1 MALAHKK
8 RRDGRYAY
16 MTSSSS
22 GAAAASPATIRKVLL
37 AACAASSIEW
47 YDFFI
52 YLTAAALVFPALFF
66 PADIDP
72 VAGVLASFST
82 AAVGFFARP
91 VGGVLFGHFGDRLG
105 RKRTLV
111 IALLLMGIATT
122 LVGLLPTYSTIGIW
136 AAVALFVLRICQG
149 LAVGGQWGGA
159 MLLATEYAPPDK
171 RGFYGSFAQVGV
183 PVGLVLGNAF
193 FLILTAVMSPEAF
206 EVWGWRIPFLAS
218 IVLIGLAMYIQLR
231 LEDTP
236 AFRRLQERQQEAQEE
251 EGDEARQRS
260 PVLEVIRQHPKQILL
275 AAGAF
280 FVVNGAFYV
289 LITGMLDYGTR
300 DLGLSRSA
308 MLTAV
313 LISSVAQIVMLPAW
327 SLLSDR
333 LGRRPVYLAGAV
345 LLGLWAFPLFWLV
358 DTRNIVL
365 ITVALL
371 LGQLFLSM
379 MYGPQAALFS
389 EMFSRQVRYS
399 GASIGYQLAA
409 VFAGGLA
416 PIIMVWLLD
425 TTGTSFSVS
434 LYIFAMAALTFFSVY
449 LVTETYEGEMAEDVA
464 EEEGAAAK

>member
-1 MALAHKK
+1 MTESGAQAAAPSPSTVRKVALAAMA
-8 RRDGRYAY
+8 GSA
-16 MTSSSS
+16 
-22 GAAAASPATIRKVLL
+22 
-37 AACAASSIEW
+37 IEW

-52 YLTAAALVFPALFF
+52 YLTAAALVFGPLFF
-66 PADIDP
+66 PGGSE
-72 VAGVLASFST
+72 VAGVLAAFST
-82 AAVGFFARP
+82 AAVGFVARP
-91 VGGVLFGHFGDRLG
+91 IGGLLFGHFGDKLG
-105 RKRTLV
+105 RKPTLV
-111 IALLLMGIATT
+111 IALLTMGTATT
-122 LVGLLPTYSTIGIW
+122 LVGLLPTYATIGV
-136 AAVALFVLRICQG
+136 AAPIALFVLRFLQG

-159 MLLATEYAPPDK
+159 VLLATEYAPEGK
-171 RGFYGSFAQVGV
+171 RGYYGSFAQMGV
-183 PVGLVLGNAF
+183 PVGLLLGNTIFLLLSEIFGEQAF
-193 FLILTAVMSPEAF
+193 AA
-206 EVWGWRIPFLAS
+206 WAWRIPFLLS
-218 IVLIGLAMYIQLR
+218 VILIGVALYIQLR

-236 AFRRLQERQQEAQEE
+236 VFRRLEERQR
-251 EGDEARQRS
+251 EGGDAESRS
-260 PVLEVIRQHPKQILL
+260 PVLEVLRDHPKQILL

-313 LISSVAQIVMLPAW
+313 LISSVAQILMLPAW

>member
-1 MALAHKK
+1 
-8 RRDGRYAY
+8 
-16 MTSSSS
+16 MTSSSA
-22 GAAAASPATIRKVLL
+22 GDAAASPGTIRKVLL

-159 MLLATEYAPPDK
+159 MLLATEYAPPDR

-183 PVGLVLGNAF
+183 PIGLVLGNAF

-206 EVWGWRIPFLAS
+206 EAWGWRIPFLAS
-218 IVLIGLAMYIQLR
+218 IVLIGLAMYIQLK

-289 LITGMLDYGTR
+289 MITGMLDYGTR

-313 LISSVAQIVMLPAW
+313 LISSVAQILMLPAW
-327 SLLSDR
+327 SILSDR
-333 LGRRPVYLAGAV
+333 VGRRPVYLAGAV
-345 LLGLWAFPLFWLV
+345 LLGLWSFPLFWLV

-434 LYIFAMAALTFFSVY
+434 LYMFAMAALTFFSVY

-464 EEEGAAAK
+464 EEEGAAARE

>member
-1 MALAHKK
+1 
-8 RRDGRYAY
+8 
-16 MTSSSS
+16 MTSSSAE
-22 GAAAASPATIRKVLL
+22 AATPSASTIRKVLV
-37 AACAASSIEW
+37 AACAASAIEW

-91 VGGVLFGHFGDRLG
+91 VGGVLFGHFGDRMG

-111 IALLLMGIATT
+111 TALLLMGVSTT

-136 AAVALFVLRICQG
+136 AAIALFVLRICQG

-159 MLLATEYAPPDK
+159 MLLATEYAPPSK

-193 FLILTAVMSPEAF
+193 FLILAAVQTQEAF
-206 EVWGWRIPFLAS
+206 GAWGWRIPFIAS

-236 AFRRLQERQQEAQEE
+236 AFRRLQERQQQAQEE
-251 EGDEARQRS
+251 EGGEAQQRS
-260 PVLEVIRQHPKQILL
+260 PVLQVIREHPKQILL

-289 LITGMLDYGTR
+289 MITGMLDYGTR
-300 DLGLSRSA
+300 DLGLSRSQ

-313 LISSVAQIVMLPAW
+313 LISSFAQIIMLPAW
-327 SLLSDR
+327 SALSDR
-333 LGRRPVYLAGAV
+333 VGRRPVYLSGAV
-345 LLGLWAFPLFWLV
+345 LLGLWSFPLFWLV
-358 DTRNIVL
+358 DTRNFVL

-389 EMFSRQVRYS
+389 EMFSRRVRYS

-425 TTGTSFSVS
+425 ATGTSISVS
-434 LYIFAMAALTFFSVY
+434 LYMFAMAALTFFSVY
-449 LVTETYEGEMAEDVA
+449 LVTETYEDEMAEDVA
-464 EEEGAAAK
+464 EEEGAAAKG

>member
-1 MALAHKK
+1 MDSSDIDNS
-8 RRDGRYAY
+8 RRE
-16 MTSSSS
+16 
-22 GAAAASPATIRKVLL
+22 AATPDPSTIRKVLV
-37 AACAASSIEW
+37 AACAASAIEW

-91 VGGVLFGHFGDRLG
+91 VGGVLFGHFGDRMG
-105 RKRTLV
+105 RKKTLV
-111 IALLLMGIATT
+111 TALLLMGIATT

-136 AAVALFVLRICQG
+136 AAVALFILRICQG

-159 MLLATEYAPPDK
+159 VLLATEYAPPSK

-193 FLILTAVMSPEAF
+193 FLILSAVQTPEAF
-206 EVWGWRIPFLAS
+206 NAWGWRVPFLAS
-218 IVLIGLAMYIQLR
+218 IVLIGLALYIQLR

-236 AFRRLQERQQEAQEE
+236 AFRRLQERQQQAQEE

-260 PVLEVIRQHPKQILL
+260 PVLEVIREHPKQILL
-275 AAGAF
+275 ASGAF

-289 LITGMLDYGTR
+289 MITGMLDYGTR

-313 LISSVAQIVMLPAW
+313 LISSFAQIFMLPAW
-327 SLLSDR
+327 SALSDR
-333 LGRRPVYLAGAV
+333 VGRRPVYLTGAV
-345 LLGLWAFPLFWLV
+345 LLGLWAFPMFWLV
-358 DTRNIVL
+358 DTRNVVL
-365 ITVALL
+365 ITVALIF
-371 LGQLFLSM
+371 GQLFLSM

-389 EMFSRQVRYS
+389 EMFSRRVRYS

-416 PIIMVWLLD
+416 PIIMVSLLD
-425 TTGTSFSVS
+425 WTGTSLSVS

-449 LVTETYEGEMAEDVA
+449 LVTETYEDEMAEDVA
-464 EEEGAAAK
+464 EEEGAATKG

>member
-1 MALAHKK
+1 M
-8 RRDGRYAY
+8 D
-16 MTSSSS
+16 SSDIDNSR
-22 GAAAASPATIRKVLL
+22 GEAATPSPSTIRKVLV
-37 AACAASSIEW
+37 AACAASAIEW

-91 VGGVLFGHFGDRLG
+91 VGGVLFGHFGDRMG
-105 RKRTLV
+105 RKKTLV

-136 AAVALFVLRICQG
+136 AAVALFILRICQG

-159 MLLATEYAPPDK
+159 MLLATEYAPPSK

-193 FLILTAVMSPEAF
+193 FLILAAMQTPEAF
-206 EVWGWRIPFLAS
+206 NAWGWRIPFLAS

-236 AFRRLQERQQEAQEE
+236 AFRRLQETQQQAQEE

-260 PVLEVIRQHPKQILL
+260 PVLEVIREHPKQILL

-289 LITGMLDYGTR
+289 MITGMLDYGTR

-313 LISSVAQIVMLPAW
+313 LISSFAQIFMLPAW
-327 SLLSDR
+327 SALSDR
-333 LGRRPVYLAGAV
+333 VGRRPVYLAGAV
-345 LLGLWAFPLFWLV
+345 LLGLWSFPLFWLV

-379 MYGPQAALFS
+379 MYGPQAALFA
-389 EMFSRQVRYS
+389 EMFSRRVRYS
-399 GASIGYQLAA
+399 GASIGYQFAA

-434 LYIFAMAALTFFSVY
+434 LYMFAMAALTFFCVY
-449 LVTETYEGEMAEDVA
+449 LVTETYEDEMAEDVA
-464 EEEGAAAK
+464 EEEGAATKG

>member
-1 MALAHKK
+1 
-8 RRDGRYAY
+8 
-16 MTSSSS
+16 MTSSSA
-22 GAAAASPATIRKVLL
+22 GAAAASPGTIRKVLL

-193 FLILTAVMSPEAF
+193 FLVLAAVQTPEAF
-206 EVWGWRIPFLAS
+206 EAWGWRIPFLAS

-251 EGDEARQRS
+251 GDEAQQRS
-260 PVLEVIRQHPKQILL
+260 PVLQVIREHPKQILL

-280 FVVNGAFYV
+280 FVVNGTFYV

-313 LISSVAQIVMLPAW
+313 LISSGAQILMLPAW
-327 SLLSDR
+327 SILSDR

-434 LYIFAMAALTFFSVY
+434 LYIFVMAAITFFSVY
-449 LVTETYEGEMAEDVA
+449 MVTETYEGEMAEDVA
-464 EEEGAAAK
+464 EEEGAPAKG

>member
-1 MALAHKK
+1 MA
-8 RRDGRYAY
+8 
-16 MTSSSS
+16 SSSAE
-22 GAAAASPATIRKVLL
+22 AATPSPSTIRKVLV
-37 AACAASSIEW
+37 AACAASAIEW

-91 VGGVLFGHFGDRLG
+91 VGGVLFGHFGDRMG
-105 RKRTLV
+105 RKKTLV
-111 IALLLMGIATT
+111 TALLLMGIATT

-136 AAVALFVLRICQG
+136 AAVALFILRICQG

-159 MLLATEYAPPDK
+159 VLLATEYAPPSK

-193 FLILTAVMSPEAF
+193 FLILSAVQTPEAF
-206 EVWGWRIPFLAS
+206 EAWGWRIPFLAS

-236 AFRRLQERQQEAQEE
+236 AFRRLQERQQQAQEE
-251 EGDEARQRS
+251 EGDGARRRS
-260 PVLEVIRQHPKQILL
+260 PVLEVIFEHPKQILL

-289 LITGMLDYGTR
+289 MITGMLDYGTR

-313 LISSVAQIVMLPAW
+313 LISSFAQIFMLPAW
-327 SLLSDR
+327 SALSDR
-333 LGRRPVYLAGAV
+333 VGRSPVYLAGAV
-345 LLGLWAFPLFWLV
+345 LLGFWAFPLFWLV
-358 DTRNIVL
+358 DTRNVVL

-371 LGQLFLSM
+371 VGQLFLSM

-389 EMFSRQVRYS
+389 EMFSRRVRYS

-425 TTGTSFSVS
+425 TTGTSLSVS

-449 LVTETYEGEMAEDVA
+449 LVTETYEDEMAEDVA

>member
-1 MALAHKK
+1 
-8 RRDGRYAY
+8 
-16 MTSSSS
+16 MTSS
-22 GAAAASPATIRKVLL
+22 GAEAATPSPSTIRKVLV
-37 AACAASSIEW
+37 AACAASAIEW

-52 YLTAAALVFPALFF
+52 YLTAAALVFPTLFF

-91 VGGVLFGHFGDRLG
+91 VGGVLFGHFGDRMG
-105 RKRTLV
+105 RKKTLV
-111 IALLLMGIATT
+111 TALLLMGVATT
-122 LVGLLPTYSTIGIW
+122 LVGLLPTYSTVGIW
-136 AAVALFVLRICQG
+136 AAIALFVLRICQG

-159 MLLATEYAPPDK
+159 MLLATEYAPPSK

-183 PVGLVLGNAF
+183 PIGLVLGNAF
-193 FLILTAVMSPEAF
+193 FLVLAAVQTPEAF
-206 EVWGWRIPFLAS
+206 GAWGWRIPFLAS

-236 AFRRLQERQQEAQEE
+236 AFRRLQERQQQAQEE
-251 EGDEARQRS
+251 EGDEAQQRS
-260 PVLEVIRQHPKQILL
+260 PVLQVIREHPKQILL

-289 LITGMLDYGTR
+289 MITGMLDYGTR

-313 LISSVAQIVMLPAW
+313 LISSFAQIFMLPAW
-327 SLLSDR
+327 SALSDR
-333 LGRRPVYLAGAV
+333 VGRRPVYLSGAV
-345 LLGLWAFPLFWLV
+345 LLGLWSFPLFWLV

-425 TTGTSFSVS
+425 TTGTSISVS
-434 LYIFAMAALTFFSVY
+434 LYMFAMAVLTFFSVY
-449 LVTETYEGEMAEDVA
+449 LVTETYEDEMAEDVA
-464 EEEGAAAK
+464 EEEGAAAKG